1 MSVARWHMEKPRA
14 YFVQDG
20 DAYHGPYWTV
30 GGAKGFR
37 TSQGKKGQGW
47 KVVELTLDGSREV
60 V

>member
-1 MSVARWHMEKPRA
+1 MEKPRA